1 MKYWTSG
8 FGWSLLIAFFLIYF
22 VMLQAAVTAYRTV
35 PMDQARQTFNQM
47 MTERSK
53 LTAMDIFI
61 NNLYASWTLIIPIIG
76 IFPFIVVMY
85 NTGWVIGEMSLV
97 YNIYPSVILHYLL
110 IAGFVEILAYAILLA
125 ENIYFSALT
134 LMGGSYKERIPY
146 IVVSAILYVFLL
158 YVAAVLEAIV
168 IAAGA

>member
-8 FGWSLLIAFFLIYF
+8 YGWSLLIAFFLIYF

-35 PMDQARQTFNQM
+35 PIDQARQTFEQM
-47 MTERSK
+47 MAKRSE
-53 LTAMDIFI
+53 LTATDIFT

-85 NTGWVIGEMSLV
+85 NTGWVIGEMSLI
-97 YNIYPSVILHYLL
+97 YNIYPSVILHYLFV
-110 IAGFVEILAYAILLA
+110 AGFVEILAYAILLA

-146 IVVSAILYVFLL
+146 IAVSAILYAFLL